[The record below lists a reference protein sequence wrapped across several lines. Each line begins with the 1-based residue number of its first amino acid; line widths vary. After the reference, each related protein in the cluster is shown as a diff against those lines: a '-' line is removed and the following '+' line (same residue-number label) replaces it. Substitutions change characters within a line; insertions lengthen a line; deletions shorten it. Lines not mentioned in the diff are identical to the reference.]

1 MRWKDLSKKRK
12 AYILAFGVL
21 VSILMWAFIS
31 AGVITHNFNRNQLSV
46 DQDRQEALING
57 IILTETKDNRK
68 YWEIYGETGNY
79 DSNNGVAL
87 LNNCL
92 GNFYDDNNEVSMS
105 FESSKGT
112 YNAAKTQIIMYDDT
126 KIVIKD
132 GTILEADRLT
142 WIGRNKP
149 ITAKG
154 NVKIMRNN
162 QFYATADEVEI
173 SPEYD
178 KFKIMGN
185 TVSKMYD
192 IKEK

>member
-154 NVKIMRNN
+154 NVKIIRNN